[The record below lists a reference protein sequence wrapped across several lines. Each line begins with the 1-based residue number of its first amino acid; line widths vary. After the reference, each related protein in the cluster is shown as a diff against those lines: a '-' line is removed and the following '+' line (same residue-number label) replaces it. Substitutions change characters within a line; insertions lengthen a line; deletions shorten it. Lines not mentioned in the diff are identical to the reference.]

1 MKIKKLSIMFLAAV
15 CAIGTATAG
24 DKTVQYV
31 ANSVHCGGCAS
42 KIKKAVGALDGVSG
56 SEVNLE
62 SKVVTINYDDSKVS
76 PEKIKEAIVAANHTA
91 EDYDPNVSL
100 VKNAK
105 YIAQQIGCGGCV
117 AKVKKNLSAEPGI
130 LNVEA
135 DVKTKVVNVEYDVN
149 KVSSKEFKSFFKK
162 FDYTVTQYWESD
174 KVAYVNFKVEN
185 IGAKLSGLEQSFKD
199 LKGVYDFTINAKTNT
214 VAVAFNKEAL
224 TEEAIADN
232 VKKND
237 LNLVAAK

>member
-1 MKIKKLSIMFLAAV
+1 MNKKLSIMSLLAV
-15 CAIGTATAG
+15 LVIGTASAG

-31 ANSVHCGGCAS
+31 ANSIHCGGCAG

-62 SKVVTINYDDSKVS
+62 SKVVTINYDDAKVS
-76 PEKIKEAIVAANHTA
+76 PEKIKEAIVAAKHTA
-91 EDYDPNVSL
+91 EDYDPNVPL
-100 VKNAK
+100 VKNAT

-135 DVKTKVVNVEYDVN
+135 DVQTKIVKVEYDVN
-149 KVSSKEFKSFFKK
+149 KVSSEEFKSFFQK

-174 KVAYVNFKVEN
+174 KVAYARFKVEN
-185 IGAKLSGLEQSFKD
+185 IGNKLTSLEQSFKD
-199 LKGVYDFTINAKTNT
+199 LKGVYDFTINPKTNT
-214 VAVAFNKEAL
+214 VAVAFNKEAVS
-224 TEEAIADN
+224 EEALAGNIR
-232 VKKND
+232 KND
-237 LNLVAAK
+237 LNLLANK